1 MVVVPARGCQDMSEV
16 RFARIESRLDDL
28 SEGQKELR
36 RDVAVLKTDV
46 AVLKTDVAVLKT
58 DVAVL
63 KTDVAE
69 LKTDVGQL
77 KTDVVGLRGDVQ
89 DLKTGQDDLRR
100 YIGVLHEEV
109 LDRIQTLAFDPT
121 PLRREFQAGIAG
133 LREELVQR
141 IEPLEAAL
149 LRKRRQ

>member
-1 MVVVPARGCQDMSEV
+1 MSEV

-28 SEGQKELR
+28 SQGQDELK

-58 DVAVL
+58 DVGHL
-63 KTDVAE
+63 KADV
-69 LKTDVGQL
+69 T
-77 KTDVVGLRGDVQ
+77 GLRGDVH
-89 DLKTGQDDLRR
+89 DLKTGQEELRR
-100 YIGVLHEEV
+100 HMGVLHEEV

-149 LRKRRQ
+149 RRKRR